1 MQLTPLGDLIGTDV
15 FTFRLSVTLWSCI
28 LCKFWIIGPPS
39 APDKTY
45 MSALPLSA
53 RLYVGATIAIGAT
66 LVVLLGPRSNF
77 DNLPLFVVLLL
88 TSAITSAFKVSLPL
102 AKSGSTMSVSYA
114 VDFAALLLLGPNE
127 TMLVAVTSA
136 WSQCTFRMNTK
147 NPMYRTLFSMACLAI
162 TVQASGFAYE
172 SLGGVPG
179 TLADTVAGIA
189 RPLVG
194 AATMYFIFNT
204 CLIAIAVS
212 LATKQGFVAVWNQN
226 FLWSAPSYFVGA
238 GAAAIATL
246 AVMTSGV
253 WLALLAAA
261 PLYLT
266 YRTYKVYLGRIDD
279 ERRHVEEM
287 ADLHLATIEALAL
300 AIDAKDQTAQSHI
313 RRVQVYATSIAR
325 GLGMSDT
332 EIQGVKTAA
341 LLHDIGKLAVPEH
354 ILSKP
359 GPLTQEEFQKIRVHP
374 QVGAEIISAVPF
386 PYPVAPLIL
395 SHHER
400 WDGKGYPQGLKGEE
414 IPLGARILSV
424 VDYYDA
430 LTSDRPY
437 HKAMTP
443 EAAMALLQQE
453 AGRALDPQVVQMF
466 VKMAPD
472 MEAAAETIEHA
483 TPRRLSLEPVNE
495 RGRPAVGFS
504 PETTKTSTVF
514 EDIALAHREIYALY
528 EIAQT
533 MGTSLGVADT
543 MALISSK
550 LSNLVPFSACGL
562 FLFDEEA
569 DSLRCRFATGVEADA
584 IGTMTVRA
592 GQGLAGWVARNRRP
606 LVNARPSAEFEAAG
620 LAKSTSLQSAL
631 VAPLVFSDRFIGT
644 LAVYS
649 TQPDFYT
656 DDHRRLLDRV
666 SEQASAVIHNSIVFE
681 QTQEDS
687 LTDPLTGLPNTRFM
701 FMHLTR
707 ELARAERLKAEVA
720 LLVMDLDN
728 FKEINDSHGHH
739 VGDRALRE
747 VATVLRSGIRPY
759 DICVRY
765 AGDEFI
771 VVLSGCGADEAERK
785 RVELQRTVDE
795 VLFEARPGRRL
806 PLAISV
812 GAAIYPQDGDSY
824 EALLA
829 TADSRMYRDKQRRKQ
844 RVEVRPAAT
853 GTDGIPAV
861 NVPLQPPTPEI
872 TEIDIQ
878 RAGFGVL

>member
-1 MQLTPLGDLIGTDV
+1 MRD
-15 FTFRLSVTLWSCI
+15 
-28 LCKFWIIGPPS
+28 
-39 APDKTY
+39 
-45 MSALPLSA
+45 LPLAA
-53 RLYVGATIAIGAT
+53 RAYVISVILAGAA
-66 LVVLLGPRSNF
+66 LVGLLGPRATF
-77 DNLPLFVVLLL
+77 DNPLLFSLLL
-88 TSAITSAFKVSLPL
+88 ILSAVTSAFKVSLPL

-114 VDFAALLLLGPNE
+114 VDFAALILLGPHE
-127 TMLVAVTSA
+127 TMLISVASA
-136 WSQCTFRMNTK
+136 WTQCTFRMKTK
-147 NPMYRTLFSMACLAI
+147 NPLYRTLFSMACLAI
-162 TVQASGFAYE
+162 TVQFAGWFFLW
-172 SLGGVPG
+172 LGGTPG
-179 TLADTVAGIA
+179 VLGHSVSEIA
-189 RPLVG
+189 RPLLG
-194 AATMYFIFNT
+194 AATAYFVCNT
-204 CLIAIAVS
+204 LLIA
-212 LATKQGFVAVWNQN
+212 LAISFSTNQSIFSIWNEN

-238 GAAAIATL
+238 AVAVAAE
-246 AVMTSGV
+246 
-253 WLALLAAA
+253 WALLDSGIWVSLLLAG

-279 ERRHVEEM
+279 ERRHVQEM

-313 RRVQVYATSIAR
+313 RRVQVYAA
-325 GLGMSDT
+325 GLAHALGMPDA

-359 GPLTQEEFQKIRVHP
+359 GPLTQEEFQKIRIHP

-424 VDYYDA
+424 VDYFDA

-437 HKAMTP
+437 HKAMTHD
-443 EAAMALLQQE
+443 AATALLNQE
-453 AGRALDPQVVQMF
+453 SAKALDPTVVQMF
-466 VKMAPD
+466 IRMLPDLSAEADRLESAPS
-472 MEAAAETIEHA
+472 
-483 TPRRLSLEPVNE
+483 RRLSLESTSD
-495 RGRPAVGFS
+495 RGRPAVGFQ
-504 PETTKTSTVF
+504 PESAKSTTVF
-514 EDIALAHREIYALY
+514 EDIAHAHREIYALY

-550 LSNLVPFSACGL
+550 LSSLVPFTSCAL
-562 FLFDEEA
+562 FLFHEES
-569 DSLRCRFATGVEADA
+569 DTLRCGFATGAESDA
-584 IGTMTVRA
+584 ITSMTVRS
-592 GQGLAGWVARNRRP
+592 GQGLTGWVARNRRP
-606 LVNARPSAEFEAAG
+606 LVNARPSADFEAAG
-620 LAKSTSLQSAL
+620 LTTRPTALQSAL
-631 VAPLVFSDRFIGT
+631 VAPLVFNDRFIGT
-644 LAVYS
+644 LAVYHS
-649 TQPDFYT
+649 VADFYT

-666 SEQASAVIHNSIVFE
+666 CEQASAVIHNSIVFE

-707 ELARAERLKAEVA
+707 ELARAERLKSEVA
-720 LLVMDLDN
+720 LLVMDLDK

-739 VGDRALRE
+739 IGDRALRE
-747 VATVLRSGIRPY
+747 VATELRAAIRPY

-771 VVLSGCGADEAERK
+771 VVLSGCGQDEAERK
-785 RVELQRTVDE
+785 RAELQRAVD
-795 VLFEARPGRRL
+795 LLQFEARPGRRI

-812 GAAIYPQDGDSY
+812 GAAIFPHDGDTY

-829 TADSRMYRDKQRRKQ
+829 TADSRMYRDKTRRRQ
-844 RVEVRPAAT
+844 PALQPVAT
-853 GTDGIPAV
+853 GTDGRLAIIPSTSRIIE
-861 NVPLQPPTPEI
+861 PTDV
-872 TEIDIQ
+872 DIQ
-878 RAGFGVL
+878 RAGIGLL

>member
-1 MQLTPLGDLIGTDV
+1 M
-15 FTFRLSVTLWSCI
+15 RS
-28 LCKFWIIGPPS
+28 
-39 APDKTY
+39 
-45 MSALPLSA
+45 LPLPA
-53 RLYVGATIAIGAT
+53 RLYVGATIVLGAL
-66 LVVLLGPRSNF
+66 LVVSLGPRSSFAN
-77 DNLPLFVVLLL
+77 PLLFAVLLL

-114 VDFAALLLLGPNE
+114 VDFASLLLLGPNE
-127 TMLVAVTSA
+127 TILVAVTSA
-136 WSQCTFRMNTK
+136 WSQCTFRMKTK
-147 NPMYRTLFSMACLAI
+147 NPVYRTMFSMACLAV

-172 SLGGVPG
+172 VLGGVPG
-179 TLADTVAGIA
+179 TLASTVVGVA

-212 LATKQGFVAVWNQN
+212 LTTRQPFIAVWNQN

-238 GAAAIATL
+238 LTAAIATWAVMGSGLWL
-246 AVMTSGV
+246 AV
-253 WLALLAAA
+253 LAAA
-261 PLYLT
+261 PLFLT
-266 YRTYKVYLGRIDD
+266 YRSYKVYLGRIDD

-300 AIDAKDQTAQSHI
+300 AIDAKDQTAQTHI

-437 HKAMTP
+437 HKAMP
-443 EAAMALLQQE
+443 REAALALLQHE
-453 AGRALDPQVVQMF
+453 AGRALDPAVVQIF
-466 VKMAPD
+466 VKTAAE
-472 MEAAAETIEHA
+472 MEAAAAAVESA
-483 TPRRLSLEPVNE
+483 APRRLSLEPTSE
-495 RGRPAVGFS
+495 RGRPAVGFQ
-504 PETTKTSTVF
+504 PEPGKSNVF
-514 EDIALAHREIYALY
+514 DDIALAHKEIYALY

-543 MALISSK
+543 MALICSK
-550 LSNLVPFSACGL
+550 LTNLVPFSACAL
-562 FLFDEEA
+562 FLFDEES
-569 DSLRCRFATGVEADA
+569 DTLRCRFATGVEADE
-584 IGTMTVRA
+584 IGTMMVHA

-620 LAKSTSLQSAL
+620 LSKSTALESAL

-649 TQPDFYT
+649 TQADFYT

-701 FMHLTR
+701 FMHLSR
-707 ELARAERLKAEVA
+707 ELARAERLKTEVA

-728 FKEINDSHGHH
+728 FKEINDNHGHH

-771 VVLSGCGADEAERK
+771 VVLPGCDADEAERK

-795 VLFEARPGRRL
+795 VLFEARPGRRI
-806 PLAISV
+806 PLAVSI
-812 GAAIYPQDGDSY
+812 GAAISPYDGDTY

-829 TADSRMYRDKQRRKQ
+829 TADSRMYRDKTRRKQ
-844 RVEVRPAAT
+844 RAQAQSAAT
-853 GTDGIPAV
+853 GTDGRPAV
-861 NVPLQPPTPEI
+861 SVPLPSPEI
-872 TEIDIQ
+872 TETDIE